1 MESGTTR
8 RHTRGNN
15 DGGIQGALQET
26 LDQAKTVISDTIS
39 DTEYAIRERA
49 NRATTATEK
58 YVVKN
63 PWKAV
68 AIAGGIG
75 FVLALLLRR

>member
-1 MESGTTR
+1 METTR
-8 RHTRGNN
+8 RHSRGN
-15 DGGIQGALQET
+15 DGGFQGAIQET
-26 LDQAKTVISDTIS
+26 LDQAKTAISETIS
-39 DTEYAIRERA
+39 DTEYAIRDRA

-58 YVVKN
+58 YVTKN

>member
-8 RHTRGNN
+8 RPTRGNN
-15 DGGIQGALQET
+15 GGIQGALQET

-39 DTEYAIRERA
+39 DTEDAIRERA

-63 PWKAV
+63 PWKAM